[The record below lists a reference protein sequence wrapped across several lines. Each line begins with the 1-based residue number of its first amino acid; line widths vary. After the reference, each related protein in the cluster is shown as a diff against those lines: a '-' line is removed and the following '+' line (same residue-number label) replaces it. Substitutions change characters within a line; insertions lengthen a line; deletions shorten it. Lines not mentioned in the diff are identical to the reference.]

1 VLFSPPCYP
10 HFQDDAK
17 WESLGIKQG
26 QVLMLMGSAEAVPEA
41 PVEKIVFVEDMPAA
55 DVAALSASKNPG
67 GLTNLGNTCYLNSTL
82 QVMMKIPELSQ
93 ALQKYAGAGGES
105 DKALLFA
112 MRELMGELERSTA
125 AQEVRPFKFVSV
137 FRQNFPM
144 FAQQAEG
151 GRGFM
156 QQDAEECWS
165 TIVTALAQRL
175 KVSPGPE
182 PSDLMTPTPV
192 LLPRMDALRDNLG
205 DALFGVEMKVRYKC
219 LESDAEPEYE
229 VREAVRKISCHISE
243 KTAHLYTAV
252 ESSLTETIE
261 KNSPA
266 LGREASFQKTAE
278 LARLPPYLAVNF
290 VRFAWRKDTAK
301 RAKIL
306 RPISFPDVLDVRNLC
321 TKELKANIASH
332 NNRLEEA
339 KERAAAEKAALAVKA
354 AEEAKDKDESEEIH
368 RLAGAAALS
377 SAKTSAPAPPPIPT
391 RSIIWHLE
399 SAPWL
404 VCGACSNL
412 KMPKAHV
419 LSCPG
424 CMPMGAPRN
433 ARQRALCPSFRPAPP
448 WSREICS
455 IISTSPPFSGAFL
468 TPSAPMETDDA
479 ETSEAEKNKAIEEI
493 HAEAA
498 RIGPVHALECDNKTG
513 LYELFGIITHQGRTA
528 EGGHYVAWV
537 KRDAKTWLVFDD
549 ETVAEIDA
557 ARIKEL
563 YGGGD
568 WHIAYV
574 CLYRKMDTL
583 ALE

>member
-377 SAKTSAPAPPPIPT
+377 SAKTT
-391 RSIIWHLE
+391 
-399 SAPWL
+399 
-404 VCGACSNL
+404 
-412 KMPKAHV
+412 
-419 LSCPG
+419 
-424 CMPMGAPRN
+424 
-433 ARQRALCPSFRPAPP
+433 
-448 WSREICS
+448 
-455 IISTSPPFSGAFL
+455 
-468 TPSAPMETDDA
+468 PMETDDA

>member
-1 VLFSPPCYP
+1 M
-10 HFQDDAK
+10 
-17 WESLGIKQG
+17 KQG

-41 PVEKIVFVEDMPAA
+41 PAEKTVFVEDMPPA

-82 QVMMKIPELSQ
+82 QVMIQIPELSL

-112 MRELMGELERSTA
+112 MRELVAELGRSNA
-125 AQEVRPFKFVSV
+125 AQEVRPFKFVSI

-182 PSDLMTPTPV
+182 PSDLQSATPAV
-192 LLPRMDALRDNLG
+192 LPRMQALRDNLG
-205 DALFGVEMKVRYKC
+205 DALFGVEMRVKYKC
-219 LESDAEPEYE
+219 LESEAEPPYE
-229 VREAVRKISCHISE
+229 AREAVRKISCHITD

-261 KNSPA
+261 KSSQT
-266 LGREASFQKTAE
+266 LGREAAYQKTAE

-321 TKELKANIASH
+321 TNELKANIASH

-339 KERAAAEKAALAVKA
+339 KEKAAAEAAARAVDGGMQDA
-354 AEEAKDKDESEEIH
+354 TSESDGKQQ
-368 RLAGAAALS
+368 RAGAAS
-377 SAKTSAPAPPPIPT
+377 SSSSKPGTMA
-391 RSIIWHLE
+391 
-399 SAPWL
+399 
-404 VCGACSNL
+404 GA
-412 KMPKAHV
+412 
-419 LSCPG
+419 
-424 CMPMGAPRN
+424 
-433 ARQRALCPSFRPAPP
+433 
-448 WSREICS
+448 
-455 IISTSPPFSGAFL
+455 
-468 TPSAPMETDDA
+468 
-479 ETSEAEKNKAIEEI
+479 
-493 HAEAA
+493 
-498 RIGPVHALECDNKTG
+498 
-513 LYELFGIITHQGRTA
+513 
-528 EGGHYVAWV
+528 
-537 KRDAKTWLVFDD
+537 
-549 ETVAEIDA
+549 
-557 ARIKEL
+557 
-563 YGGGD
+563 
-568 WHIAYV
+568 
-574 CLYRKMDTL
+574 
-583 ALE
+583 